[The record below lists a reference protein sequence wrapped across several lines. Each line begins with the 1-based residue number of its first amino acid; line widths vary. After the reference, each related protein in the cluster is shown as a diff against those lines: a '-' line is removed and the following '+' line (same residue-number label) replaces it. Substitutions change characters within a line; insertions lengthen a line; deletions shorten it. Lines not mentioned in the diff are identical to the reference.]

1 MQEVCN
7 FCKKL
12 RVEKTSKETQ
22 EQRRNLVGNFNR
34 RLSRTFET
42 DSDIHVHAVLFAR
55 VLLRLQSLHILV
67 DVILVALTSSSS
79 CDSAMCSLKFILA
92 TGAFEPS

>member
-1 MQEVCN
+1 MVI
-7 FCKKL
+7 L
-12 RVEKTSKETQ
+12 I
-22 EQRRNLVGNFNR
+22 GA
-34 RLSRTFET
+34 SRTFET

-67 DVILVALTSSSS
+67 DVILVALTSSSPVTVP
-79 CDSAMCSLKFILA
+79 CALKFILA